1 MNDICAMVMFHD
13 NIEEINGN
21 YYLSTYNKDI
31 KRKALYL
38 IEEEDVKDYGIDYD
52 LLFAEEETDGWEVP
66 EGFDE
71 SFYDT
76 NLVNFYSLAR
86 DKYFRQRII
95 ANKVASYYVY
105 TMDNGNAY
113 TIINDTKIWLN

>member
-1 MNDICAMVMFHD
+1 MTDLCAMVMFHD
-13 NIEEINGN
+13 NIEEIKGN
-21 YYLSTYNKDI
+21 YYLSTYNKAI

-38 IEEEDVKDYGIDYD
+38 IEEADVKDYGIDYD
-52 LLFAEEETDGWEVP
+52 LLFATEETDGWELP

-71 SFYDT
+71 SLYDT
-76 NLVNFYSLAR
+76 NLINFYSLAR

-105 TMDNGNAY
+105 TMDNGYAY
-113 TIINDTKIWLN
+113 TIIDDEKIWLN

>member
-38 IEEEDVKDYGIDYD
+38 IEEADVKDYGIDYD

-76 NLVNFYSLAR
+76 NLINFYSLAR

-113 TIINDTKIWLN
+113 TIVEDRKIWLN